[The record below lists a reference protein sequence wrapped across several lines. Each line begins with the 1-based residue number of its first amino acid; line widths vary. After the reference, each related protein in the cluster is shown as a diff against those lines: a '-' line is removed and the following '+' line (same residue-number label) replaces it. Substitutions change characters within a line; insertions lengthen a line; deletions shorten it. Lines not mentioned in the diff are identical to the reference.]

1 MSSVYYFKFEEKH
14 EDSSYVTIIGKE
26 FQVFW
31 MSYDFTSLWLYK
43 QTSTS
48 TSLHTHGEKRLNPI
62 LHTAW
67 LFNNHALT
75 LESNTVKYYF
85 GEKSSFLHTF
95 LKICCESRKIYAKLK
110 YLFSMP

>member
-48 TSLHTHGEKRLNPI
+48 TSLHTHGE
-62 LHTAW
+62 
-67 LFNNHALT
+67 
-75 LESNTVKYYF
+75 VKLLLSMR
-85 GEKSSFLHTF
+85 GTELSF
-95 LKICCESRKIYAKLK
+95 CSVCAEPR
-110 YLFSMP
+110 